1 MEWLL
6 SPDEL
11 TGVEKAIDITANAVV
26 GFMCIV
32 MCAVLIRIWRKT
44 DNRRYPRWTLIAM
57 GCFCGGYSIRRLLVL
72 LTIWNDIPRLFMV
85 WELILLFTTG
95 FGMYGEIVL
104 ARWVQ
109 SRTHTLDHNL
119 YDATTA
125 LTELQAKTISLESK
139 LALLEHNNASSS
151 SAG

>member
-6 SPDEL
+6 SPTEL
-11 TGVEKAIDITANAVV
+11 NGVEKFIDVLANAIV
-26 GFMCIV
+26 GFMCII
-32 MCAVLIRIWRKT
+32 MCVVLIRIWRKT
-44 DNRRYPRWTLIAM
+44 DNRRYPKWTLIAM

-72 LTIWNDIPRLFMV
+72 LTISTDIPRLFMV

-109 SRTHTLDHNL
+109 ARTYTLDHSL
-119 YDATTA
+119 YDANTA
-125 LTELQAKTISLESK
+125 ITELKAKAVSLESK
-139 LALLEHNNASSS
+139 LALLEHNNVSNS
-151 SAG
+151 SAS